1 MFSAVS
7 FKLVNAIGETMI
19 FYFFFF
25 SQLSFQFIPLHQ
37 IDGRT
42 DECNAAHNA
51 YPSRELVIELH
62 PIDIRAAK
70 FLEQQYTDSSCISD
84 KVDGGNEESHISFNL
99 EAGYEALEEQSLET
113 KINDVQAQT
122 LEEQPV
128 KGRQLQCI
136 IIKAR

>member
-1 MFSAVS
+1 M
-7 FKLVNAIGETMI
+7 
-19 FYFFFF
+19 
-25 SQLSFQFIPLHQ
+25 HQ

-51 YPSRELVIELH
+51 YPSRETWLLELH
-62 PIDIRAAK
+62 SKFVIRAAK

-113 KINDVQAQT
+113 KINDVQAQA

-128 KGRQLQCI
+128 KVGSCN
-136 IIKAR
+136 AS

>member
-1 MFSAVS
+1 MQCCTQC
-7 FKLVNAIGETMI
+7 LPI
-19 FYFFFF
+19 
-25 SQLSFQFIPLHQ
+25 
-37 IDGRT
+37 
-42 DECNAAHNA
+42 
-51 YPSRELVIELH
+51 RELVIELH

-122 LEEQPV
+122 LKEQPV

-136 IIKAR
+136 IIKKPDS